1 MRQAIDSILTQT
13 FADFEFL
20 IVNDLPE
27 RKENG
32 VVLAEYEQNDARVH
46 IITNDENMGLTKSL
60 NRALDKARGEYIA
73 RMDTDDISLPQRF
86 ETQIAYLDAHP
97 EVCAVGS
104 WTMTIDEKGKKV
116 GEIGKY
122 EPDPQWARA
131 QFLQNSQV
139 AHPAAMF
146 RRKINDFEPRYD
158 ETVRYAQDYSL
169 WVSLLPHGEIANVP
183 EVLFCYRMNGQQ
195 ITSNKKDEQQR
206 CAGVAQRKA
215 FSLFGFN
222 AQEDF
227 LTFFFTMTIKREMD
241 LPKDVV
247 HETFCRFFKENKTTK
262 DNSLALE
269 IVYSTYLAYFH
280 HRNKGYNFRCLID
293 IVTNSSPAMWCL
305 GGKMIYH
312 LDQRKK
318 SRRQ

>member
-1 MRQAIDSILTQT
+1 MEPRISVIMSVYKEPVEWMRQAIDSILTQT

-222 AQEDF
+222 AKDLHHHLFAPLHRDSFPDQVCGTWLRHRAGIVDECHHAGGRVPDCVPVTLHQAAEIPV
-227 LTFFFTMTIKREMD
+227 LT
-241 LPKDVV
+241 
-247 HETFCRFFKENKTTK
+247 
-262 DNSLALE
+262 LE
-269 IVYSTYLAYFH
+269 KV
-280 HRNKGYNFRCLID
+280 
-293 IVTNSSPAMWCL
+293 
-305 GGKMIYH
+305 
-312 LDQRKK
+312 
-318 SRRQ
+318 